1 MQQQPVP
8 PDIAVFHDE
17 SSDFGHGEWVF
28 TGLLW
33 VRREDMSALAGDLKA
48 RRGEHAGEVHF
59 YRFPRNFGG
68 SYGAAARTA
77 RAWFEL
83 WRADWSHR
91 TWFNALAVNRRHLM
105 YDHTR
110 FGRPEQAYNHFTA
123 LAVTT
128 GLAAHFKEHA
138 LVRLAVYSDERTG
151 RADDAPADA
160 AVRDAFARD
169 AFARALRG
177 ALADTA
183 AEGHAGPRVTPPES
197 PVHSLSGR
205 SGVGPFAAE
214 QELLQLTDLLLG
226 AVSTA
231 VAPQSRAATKLWF
244 AREVARVMED
254 VRRPAHA
261 GTLGLRGRFLVSYFP
276 DYAGRLYHDGP
287 IHLWDI

>member
-1 MQQQPVP
+1 MQQQPAP

-17 SSDFGHGEWVF
+17 SGDFGHGEWVY

-33 VRREDMSALAGDLKA
+33 VRREDVRALVGDLQT
-48 RRGEHAGEVHF
+48 RRGGHAGEIHF

-83 WRADWSHR
+83 WLADWAHR
-91 TWFNALAVNRRHLM
+91 TWFTALAVNRRHLL

-110 FGRPEQAYNHFTA
+110 FGRPERAYNHFTA

-128 GLAAHFKEHA
+128 GLAAHFKGRES
-138 LVRLAVYSDERTG
+138 VRLAVYSDERTG
-151 RADDAPADA
+151 RGDDAPADA
-160 AVRDAFARD
+160 TRRDAFAG
-169 AFARALRG
+169 ALRG

-183 AEGHAGPRVTPPES
+183 AEGHAGPRVAPLEVPI
-197 PVHSLSGR
+197 HYLSGR
-205 SGVGPFAAE
+205 SGGPFAAE

-231 VAPQSRAATKLWF
+231 IAPQSRAATKLWF
-244 AREVARVMED
+244 AREIARVMED
-254 VRRPAHA
+254 VRQPPHA
-261 GTLGLRGRFLVSYFP
+261 RSFGLRGRFVVSYFP
-276 DYAGRLYHDGP
+276 DYAGHLYDDGP
-287 IHLWDI
+287 IHLWDM

>member
-1 MQQQPVP
+1 MHQQLAA

-17 SSDFGHGEWVF
+17 SGDFGHGEWVF

-33 VRREDMSALAGDLKA
+33 VRREDVSALAGDLQA
-48 RRGEHAGEVHF
+48 QRGEHAGEIHF

-83 WRADWSHR
+83 WLADWSHR

-110 FGRPEQAYNHFTA
+110 FGRRELAYNHFTA

-128 GLAAHFKEHA
+128 GLAAHFKEHE

-151 RADDAPADA
+151 RADDAPADVA
-160 AVRDAFARD
+160 GRDAFARG
-169 AFARALRG
+169 LRD
-177 ALADTA
+177 ALADTT
-183 AEGHAGPRVTPPES
+183 AEGHAGPRVAPPEV
-197 PVHSLSGR
+197 PAHSLSCW
-205 SGVGPFAAE
+205 SGGPFAAE

-244 AREVARVMED
+244 AREIARVMED
-254 VRRPAHA
+254 VRQPPHA
-261 GTLGLRGRFLVSYFP
+261 RSLGLRGRFVVSYFP

-287 IHLWDI
+287 IHLWDM